1 MIMSNTEKINFDVE
15 LEIAEKEK
23 EKDYK
28 AYLDNIYELFMTE
41 IDPKIDTILEWY
53 KKSNDS
59 YLYDDIIREL
69 LFKLYLESPK
79 KASQFVL
86 EDFEKA
92 KEDTEFHKEQLKLNF

>member
-1 MIMSNTEKINFDVE
+1 MDNTEKINFDVE

-23 EKDYK
+23 AKDYK
-28 AYLDNIYELFMTE
+28 AYLDNIYELFMSE
-41 IDPKIDTILEWY
+41 IDTKIDTILEWY
-53 KKSNDS
+53 NKSDDS
-59 YLYDDIIREL
+59 YLYDDIIRYL

-92 KEDTEFHKEQLKLNF
+92 KEDIEFHKEQLKLNF